1 MLVEKFISK
10 VSAMF
15 LTTCET
21 LLPVFMHTYTGL
33 TPRANQWGVEW
44 LYIRLLCIIFVSPLP
59 LQCSPDYKVPGLYV
73 IDSIV
78 RQSRNAV
85 SCVLLIGG
93 EW

>member
-21 LLPVFMHTYTGL
+21 LSVFMHTYTGL

-44 LYIRLLCIIFVSPLP
+44 L
-59 LQCSPDYKVPGLYV
+59 
-73 IDSIV
+73 
-78 RQSRNAV
+78 
-85 SCVLLIGG
+85 
-93 EW
+93 

>member
-10 VSAMF
+10 VSAIF

-44 LYIRLLCIIFVSPLP
+44 L
-59 LQCSPDYKVPGLYV
+59 
-73 IDSIV
+73 
-78 RQSRNAV
+78 
-85 SCVLLIGG
+85 
-93 EW
+93 